1 MIIVQIATALAIGA
15 YVVLSKDSQ
24 PKRADAT
31 PRESLR
37 LKHPADH
44 LDRDGRPEPSAIHDY
59 ILLTDDEC
67 SSKWEGWEGCIRR
80 SEAPRPIHVHDA
92 RLG

>member
-24 PKRADAT
+24 RNRPDAT

-44 LDRDGRPEPSAIHDY
+44 LDLDGRPVCGMDFRIRQTPLGIR
-59 ILLTDDEC
+59 TD
-67 SSKWEGWEGCIRR
+67 R
-80 SEAPRPIHVHDA
+80 
-92 RLG
+92 